1 MAAAAAASG
10 GGAGTKELSYG
21 ATYKAYTESGE
32 AHFNTYLDGVREL
45 LDNSVEYALQGNA
58 HGDQKP
64 EIKLVISL
72 TGQPNQHTVAVGD
85 NGRGMNETQLH
96 EFLK

>member
-1 MAAAAAASG
+1 MTSAAGG

-32 AHFNTYLDGVREL
+32 AHFNTYVDGLREL
-45 LDNSVEYALQGNA
+45 LDNSVEYALQGNER
-58 HGDQKP
+58 GDEDP

-72 TGQPNQHTVAVGD
+72 TGQADRHTVAVGD
-85 NGRGMNETQLH
+85 NGRGMNEKQLH